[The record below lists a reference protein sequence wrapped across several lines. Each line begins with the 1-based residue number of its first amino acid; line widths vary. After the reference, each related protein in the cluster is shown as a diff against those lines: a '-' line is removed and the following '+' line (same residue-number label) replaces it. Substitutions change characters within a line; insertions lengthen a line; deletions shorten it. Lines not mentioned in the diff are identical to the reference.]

1 MKAAL
6 KNLVELSESKTASSE
21 DFAHF
26 PLPDTMSAMT
36 VHRDETEIF
45 HGLAFH
51 EKDPRRSLHYE
62 EVPLPEVGPNEVL
75 VAVMASALNF
85 NNVWSSLFEPSP
97 GFNYIGEYSRY
108 SPVNAKHNLDYHI
121 LGTDGAGVVVRTG
134 SAVTRWK
141 PGDRVMIFGPTC
153 DVSSPEVFD
162 DEIRDPHL
170 MAYGFETNFGSFADF
185 TLVREHQL
193 LPKPEHLTWVEAAS
207 MTLVATTTYRMLVSR
222 NGAQMSQGDNVLIW
236 GASGGL
242 GTFAIQFVLNGGGI
256 PVGVVSSEEK
266 AAMVRKMGCERV
278 IVLPR
283 SEGEDRF
290 LDGNGHTKNR
300 QILRLKAQIRKLTGG
315 EDPDIVFEHTGR
327 STFAASV
334 AVARPGGKI
343 VTCGSTSGYDHVFD
357 NRYLWQTVKHIIGS
371 HAANYYEAVQ
381 TARLI
386 GKGFLYPTLSRVFP
400 LAEGAEAFSMLHK
413 GTHMGKLGFLNIA
426 PEENMGIRDY
436 ELREKVGEEKIR
448 LFRCDDGACPAER
461 CAVA

>member
-1 MKAAL
+1 MKTEL
-6 KNLVELSESKTASSE
+6 KQLLELVESERSTTE
-21 DFAHF
+21 DFVQTL
-26 PLPDTMSAMT
+26 LPGTMRALT
-36 VHRDETEIF
+36 VHRDETDMF
-45 HGLAFH
+45 RGMSFM

-62 EVPLPEVGPNEVL
+62 EVPLPEVGPSEVL

-85 NNVWSSLFEPSP
+85 NNVWSSLFEPAP
-97 GFNYIGEYSRY
+97 GFNYIGEYSKY
-108 SPVNAKHNLDYHI
+108 APGNAKHNQDYHI
-121 LGTDGAGVVVRTG
+121 LGTDGAGVVVRVGT
-134 SAVTRWK
+134 AVTRWK

-153 DVSSPEVFD
+153 DVASPEVFD

-207 MTLVATTTYRMLVSR
+207 MTLVATTTYRMLVSK
-222 NGAQMSQGDNVLIW
+222 NGAQMKQGDNVLIW

-256 PVGVVSSEEK
+256 PIGVVSSEEK
-266 AAMVRKMGCERV
+266 AEVVRRMGCERV

-283 SEGEDRF
+283 TPGEERF
-290 LDGNGHTKNR
+290 LDAEGRTRNR

-334 AVARPGGKI
+334 AIARSGGKV

-386 GKGFLYPTLSRVFP
+386 CKGFLYPTLSRVCP
-400 LAEGAEAFSMLHK
+400 LAEGAEAFQMLHM
-413 GTHMGKLGFLNIA
+413 GTHVGKLGFLNIA
-426 PEENMGIRDY
+426 TDERMGIRDHA
-436 ELREKVGEEKIR
+436 LRERMGENRINM
-448 LFRCDDGACPAER
+448 FRQDLMSA
-461 CAVA
+461 

>member
-141 PGDRVMIFGPTC
+141 PGDRVMI
-153 DVSSPEVFD
+153 
-162 DEIRDPHL
+162 L
-170 MAYGFETNFGSFADF
+170 
-185 TLVREHQL
+185 
-193 LPKPEHLTWVEAAS
+193 
-207 MTLVATTTYRMLVSR
+207 
-222 NGAQMSQGDNVLIW
+222 
-236 GASGGL
+236 
-242 GTFAIQFVLNGGGI
+242 
-256 PVGVVSSEEK
+256 
-266 AAMVRKMGCERV
+266 
-278 IVLPR
+278 
-283 SEGEDRF
+283 
-290 LDGNGHTKNR
+290 
-300 QILRLKAQIRKLTGG
+300 
-315 EDPDIVFEHTGR
+315 
-327 STFAASV
+327 
-334 AVARPGGKI
+334 
-343 VTCGSTSGYDHVFD
+343 
-357 NRYLWQTVKHIIGS
+357 
-371 HAANYYEAVQ
+371 
-381 TARLI
+381 
-386 GKGFLYPTLSRVFP
+386 
-400 LAEGAEAFSMLHK
+400 
-413 GTHMGKLGFLNIA
+413 
-426 PEENMGIRDY
+426 
-436 ELREKVGEEKIR
+436 
-448 LFRCDDGACPAER
+448 
-461 CAVA
+461 

>member
-1 MKAAL
+1 MKPALQQLLDLTESEHAA
-6 KNLVELSESKTASSE
+6 SD
-21 DFAHF
+21 DFANA
-26 PLPDTMSAMT
+26 PLPETMSALT
-36 VHRDETEIF
+36 VHREETDLF
-45 HGLAFH
+45 RGLRFA

-62 EVPLPEVGPNEVL
+62 EVPIPDVGPNEVL
-75 VAVMASALNF
+75 VGVMASALNF

-97 GFNYIGEYSRY
+97 GFNYIGEYAKY
-108 SPVNAKHNLDYHI
+108 CPNNAKHNVDHHV
-121 LGTDGAGVVVRTG
+121 LGTDGAGVIVRVG

-153 DVSSPEVFD
+153 DVASPEVFD

-170 MAYGFETNFGSFADF
+170 VAYGFETNFGSFADF

-207 MTLVATTTYRMLVSR
+207 MTLVATTTYRMLVSK
-222 NGAQMSQGDNVLIW
+222 NGAQMVQGDNVLIW

-242 GTFAIQFVLNGGGI
+242 GMFAIQFVLNGGGI
-256 PVGVVSSEEK
+256 PIGVVSSEEK
-266 AAMVRKMGCERV
+266 AEVIRKLGCERV

-283 SEGEDRF
+283 TPGEERF
-290 LDGNGHTKNR
+290 IDEHGRTKNR
-300 QILRLKAQIRKLTGG
+300 QILRLKAQIRRLTDG
-315 EDPDIVFEHTGR
+315 EDPDVVFEHTGR

-334 AVARPGGKI
+334 AVARAGGRI

-386 GKGFLYPTLSRVFP
+386 CKGFLCPTLSDVFP
-400 LAEGAEAFSMLHK
+400 LAEGAEAFHRLHK
-413 GTHMGKLGFLNIA
+413 GTHVGKLGFLNIA
-426 PEENMGIRDY
+426 PDENMGIRNP
-436 ELREKVGEEKIR
+436 ELRERLGEARINMFRKEKQ
-448 LFRCDDGACPAER
+448 FA
-461 CAVA
+461 